1 VTSQT
6 LKHRAYHEM
15 KEGLVIALYLFLIFG
30 LLTIH
35 KAMILAEHH
44 IDFAAHGIALF
55 NALALAKVMLVARKL
70 RLADQFKDAPL
81 IYPTLLKS
89 AVFTVVLGCFK
100 ILEEAALG
108 WYHGE
113 TFHESIAEIGG
124 GTWKGIL
131 SMTVLVGVLLIP
143 FFGYTELARVFGGGK
158 LERVFFRRRDLGDL
172 PQQFSI
178 NQFEPRLPKGEQ
190 K

>member
-1 VTSQT
+1 MTSQT

-44 IDFAAHGIALF
+44 IEFAAHGIALF
-55 NALALAKVMLVARKL
+55 NALALAKVMLVARNL

-89 AVFTVVLGCFK
+89 AVFTVVLACFK

-108 WYHGE
+108 MYRGA
-113 TFHESIAEIGG
+113 TFRESIAEIGG

-131 SMTVLVGVLLIP
+131 TLSVLVSVLLIP
-143 FFGYTELARVFGGGK
+143 FFGYTELARVLGPDK
-158 LERVFFRRRDLGDL
+158 LDQVFSA
-172 PQQFSI
+172 PAT
-178 NQFEPRLPKGEQ
+178 
-190 K
+190 

>member
-15 KEGLVIALYLFLIFG
+15 KEGLVIALYLWVIFG
-30 LLTIH
+30 
-35 KAMILAEHH
+35 AVDDPQSDDPCRAPRRVS
-44 IDFAAHGIALF
+44 AHGIALF

-89 AVFTVVLGCFK
+89 AAFAVVLACFK
-100 ILEEAALG
+100 ILEEVALG
-108 WYHGE
+108 MYRGK
-113 TFHESIAEIGG
+113 TFQGSIAEIGG

-131 SMTVLVGVLLIP
+131 SLTLLVCVLLIP
-143 FFGYTELARVFGGGK
+143 FFGYTELARVFGAGK
-158 LERVFFRRRDLGDL
+158 LEQVFFRPRHLL
-172 PQQFSI
+172 NPPQEHS
-178 NQFEPRLPKGEQ
+178 NPSPNDS
-190 K
+190 

>member
-1 VTSQT
+1 
-6 LKHRAYHEM
+6 M
-15 KEGLVIALYLFLIFG
+15 KECLVIALYLWVIFG

-44 IDFAAHGIALF
+44 IEFAAHGIALF
-55 NALALAKVMLVARKL
+55 NALALSKVMLVARKL

-89 AVFTVVLGCFK
+89 AAFTVVLACFK

-108 WYHGE
+108 MYRGK
-113 TFHESIAEIGG
+113 TFQGSIAEIGG

-131 SMTVLVGVLLIP
+131 SLSVLVSVLLIP

-158 LERVFFRRRDLGDL
+158 LEKVFFRPRHLLNL
-172 PQQFSI
+172 PQERSDPSP
-178 NQFEPRLPKGEQ
+178 NHS
-190 K
+190 